1 MLFEVNSFSVAKG
14 IDYVI
19 QRDEYREPDL
29 VVILPKGDNPLPRM
43 VHGDDWKIVE
53 CFLIADFDR
62 STIEKYKA
70 NNAIILSINHEEIT
84 IIDLNGYAILE
95 LKCEYRE
102 AVEYL
107 EYLYH
112 TVWPS
117 WCYVHQPGSIF

>member
-1 MLFEVNSFSVAKG
+1 MYRKWYGNRYYSKYHLLFSNK
-14 IDYVI
+14 
-19 QRDEYREPDL
+19 
-29 VVILPKGDNPLPRM
+29 LPCKKNKSWRKHISN
-43 VHGDDWKIVE
+43 HGDDWKIVE
-53 CFLIADFDR
+53 CLLIADFDR

-107 EYLYH
+107 EYLFYSIR
-112 TVWPS
+112 PS
-117 WCYVHQPGSIF
+117 WYLINS

>member
-70 NNAIILSINHEEIT
+70 NNAIILSINTLPQHPSREI
-84 IIDLNGYAILE
+84 AQSQ
-95 LKCEYRE
+95 
-102 AVEYL
+102 
-107 EYLYH
+107 
-112 TVWPS
+112 TV
-117 WCYVHQPGSIF
+117 SIRL